1 MNLLERLVVVPV
13 NHLIGDSPWAGERL
27 RQHAGAHVRIQAG
40 GLRISLQIDAAG
52 FLQAG
57 GDASIFP
64 DVCIELPGDFPARAM
79 VDRSSL
85 MSAARLSGAADIAE
99 TLAFVFRNLRWDMEG
114 DLASL
119 VGDIPARRLMR
130 SGAALFSAARDG
142 GQRMAENMLEFVTE
156 ESGLLASPAE
166 IKAFLGEVDVLR
178 DDLARL
184 DKRLSRLT
192 D

>member
-57 GDASIFP
+57 DASISP
-64 DVCIELPGDFPARAM
+64 DVCIELPADFPARAM

-142 GQRMAENMLEFVTE
+142 GQRMAENMLEFATE

-166 IKAFLGEVDVLR
+166 IKVFLGEVDVLR